1 MPEKIKPILPG
12 IPPRDGDA
20 GHSVDNTMEDRALGA
35 PAEIAGIFME
45 QRGQHGIL
53 EEILAGDV
61 GLRRAESLHVGFE
74 SAAVFGVLVIP
85 LRDPG
90 ASRRRSKGKRVNRLL
105 HKKPPL
111 VARTKGYIRPGRIG
125 NRLEVRDDAQYAV
138 VRNPRVGPGRSCRVG
153 RIRGGLR
160 VKNQG
165 CAEAK
170 QYSDHSREH

>member
-1 MPEKIKPILPG
+1 MPSSIPTMPRKIEPILPR
-12 IPPRDGDA
+12 IPPRDSDA

-74 SAAVFGVLVIP
+74 SGAVFGILVMP

-90 ASRRRSKGKRVNRLL
+90 ASRRRSKCKRVHRLL

-111 VARTKGYIRPGRIG
+111 IACTKGCV
-125 NRLEVRDDAQYAV
+125 RL
-138 VRNPRVGPGRSCRVG
+138 G
-153 RIRGGLR
+153 
-160 VKNQG
+160 
-165 CAEAK
+165 
-170 QYSDHSREH
+170 